1 MDEKRCPGKAVACPV
16 CPWQKR
22 ETADLFPVFIEGQL
36 LVERGGSAD
45 PEEVASS
52 GSHGGDWTPAERRE
66 AVRRAVRRMA
76 AAGEIEVRQA
86 GRRVDP
92 STARGAL
99 QVRLLREGD
108 PRPGWR
114 TD

>member
-1 MDEKRCPGKAVACPV
+1 
-16 CPWQKR
+16 
-22 ETADLFPVFIEGQL
+22 
-36 LVERGGSAD
+36 
-45 PEEVASS
+45 
-52 GSHGGDWTPAERRE
+52 
-66 AVRRAVRRMA
+66 MA